1 MEEIVYGELRV
12 QLLSE
17 EVVRIERAG
26 KKGFCDRDTFFIPD
40 RAQYADS
47 KIAYSQ
53 EEGVIC
59 FGEYELYLP
68 EGGSS
73 LAGVKLE
80 KNGQRVY
87 TYRKQQ
93 NSGELPSLDKTPE
106 VFAIADSPRIF
117 LPEGGYSADRKGEY
131 SVEENAQDVYLL
143 LCGKDYK
150 KLRRLYVEL
159 TGRSEFV
166 RLSTLGGWESK
177 YYAYT
182 EEEARQLILD
192 YEKYNIPLDNMV
204 IDTDW
209 RDCAEGWGYDVNKKL
224 FPDMK
229 RFLSFAHEHGVEVMF
244 NDHPEPV
251 AGTKSVFDGPEIAYR
266 EKNLQALM
274 ELGLDTWWYDR
285 NWSTHLLSAS
295 ENVYWETLGLY
306 LFTDITRHFY
316 QKQAGDNEVYR
327 RPVIMGNVVN
337 VANGCYQ
344 GIKDTA
350 SHRYSIQW
358 TGDTFCDADSL
369 AREVATMLK
378 ASENGIAYVNSDC
391 GGHIGD
397 PEKELFIRWMQ
408 FGTLSPVFR
417 PHCTNNVKRTRDPW
431 VYDEETLN
439 IVREYNDLRYRLLPA
454 IYKAAHENYE
464 TGAPIFRRLG
474 WNYPKDKRAVKCDD
488 EYMLDDLLIKPVA
501 GKHSLPVPKANY
513 TSPVQATY
521 YAGRECEGE
530 PLAKAQ
536 YPMLDKMWNRRS
548 PEKGVPVYE
557 FSARFEAEVLFERD
571 VRLVIRCDDGATVY
585 VDGEKVFEDKGVHS
599 AMSYL
604 LNVVE
609 GGKKHK
615 VVIEYFQAGGEA
627 AIGLYYKELDRGDK
641 VPVYLPEGR
650 WLDTFD
656 GKVYTGGKTVFKQYA
671 LREMP
676 LFVRLGAVVPLAHEA
691 KNTKEQK
698 WDRLVFD
705 YYPDRNAAEEG
716 LLYEDD
722 GETTAYKGGAY
733 RTTKYGARYEEG
745 ENAFVVT
752 LDAAK
757 GAFAGE
763 RACTEREISV
773 KFHCVKGVG
782 RPKKITVNGEEAG
795 FVRSRKRAG
804 AFPLNAGKTAP
815 DSDTV
820 FVTFRTDVT
829 KAYTVKFYF

>member
-1 MEEIVYGELRV
+1 
-12 QLLSE
+12 
-17 EVVRIERAG
+17 
-26 KKGFCDRDTFFIPD
+26 
-40 RAQYADS
+40 
-47 KIAYSQ
+47 
-53 EEGVIC
+53 
-59 FGEYELYLP
+59 
-68 EGGSS
+68 
-73 LAGVKLE
+73 
-80 KNGQRVY
+80 
-87 TYRKQQ
+87 
-93 NSGELPSLDKTPE
+93 
-106 VFAIADSPRIF
+106 
-117 LPEGGYSADRKGEY
+117 
-131 SVEENAQDVYLL
+131 
-143 LCGKDYK
+143 
-150 KLRRLYVEL
+150 
-159 TGRSEFV
+159 
-166 RLSTLGGWESK
+166 
-177 YYAYT
+177 
-182 EEEARQLILD
+182 
-192 YEKYNIPLDNMV
+192 
-204 IDTDW
+204 
-209 RDCAEGWGYDVNKKL
+209 
-224 FPDMK
+224 
-229 RFLSFAHEHGVEVMF
+229 
-244 NDHPEPV
+244 
-251 AGTKSVFDGPEIAYR
+251 
-266 EKNLQALM
+266 
-274 ELGLDTWWYDR
+274 
-285 NWSTHLLSAS
+285 
-295 ENVYWETLGLY
+295 
-306 LFTDITRHFY
+306 
-316 QKQAGDNEVYR
+316 
-327 RPVIMGNVVN
+327 
-337 VANGCYQ
+337 
-344 GIKDTA
+344 
-350 SHRYSIQW
+350 
-358 TGDTFCDADSL
+358 
-369 AREVATMLK
+369 
-378 ASENGIAYVNSDC
+378 
-391 GGHIGD
+391 
-397 PEKELFIRWMQ
+397 
-408 FGTLSPVFR
+408 
-417 PHCTNNVKRTRDPW
+417 
-431 VYDEETLN
+431 
-439 IVREYNDLRYRLLPA
+439 
-454 IYKAAHENYE
+454 
-464 TGAPIFRRLG
+464 
-474 WNYPKDKRAVKCDD
+474 
-488 EYMLDDLLIKPVA
+488 MLDDLLIKPVA

-513 TSPVQATY
+513 TSPIQATY

-536 YPMLDKMWNRRS
+536 YPMLDKMWNRCS
-548 PEKGVPVYE
+548 PEKGVPAYD

-585 VDGEKVFEDKGVHS
+585 VDGEKIFEDKGVHS

-627 AIGLYYKELDRGDK
+627 AIGLYYKELARGDK

-650 WLDTFD
+650 WLDAFD